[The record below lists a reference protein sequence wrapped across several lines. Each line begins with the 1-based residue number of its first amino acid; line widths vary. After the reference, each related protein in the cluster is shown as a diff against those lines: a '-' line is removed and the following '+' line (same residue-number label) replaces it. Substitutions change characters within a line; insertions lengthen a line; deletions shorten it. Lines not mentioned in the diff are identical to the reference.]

1 MTRILLLTLLGLIS
15 ASNASAN
22 TATFAVANGCLI
34 APLQSVVFNG
44 FENSLIQV
52 ASSTSGQAPNPT
64 NAMRFPVT
72 IRCPNGTSYRFS
84 FDSANGVDAT
94 RNNSRMMRQLLPGG
108 GFGPA
113 SIHYFLSPRSA
124 NAGTSVP
131 SGMVGTGPNALPHAT
146 VPTYTARVGDGNDQ
160 TIWVQ
165 PIFMGRNNHPVI
177 PLPAGTYQDT
187 LTLVLYF

>member
-1 MTRILLLTLLGLIS
+1 MTRHALLLALLSLIPFT
-15 ASNASAN
+15 ASAN

-44 FENSLIQV
+44 FENSLILV
-52 ASSTSGQAPNPT
+52 ANNTSGQAPTPQNL
-64 NAMRFPVT
+64 MRFPVT
-72 IRCPNGTSYRFS
+72 IRCPVGTSYRFS

-113 SIHYFLSPRSA
+113 SIHYFLSPR
-124 NAGTSVP
+124 NAASGTTQP
-131 SGMVGTGPNALPHAT
+131 SGMTGTGPGVLPHAS

-160 TIWVQ
+160 TIWIQ
-165 PIFMGRNNHPVI
+165 PLFMGRNQHPVI

-187 LTLVLYF
+187 LTLALYF